1 MRAWNILSILGTIIG
16 WLVLSNSISATEQW
30 ATSPDDLILYSNDY
44 AELVEEYWPRIRLG
58 DVDAMV
64 VSFEALNNCW
74 HFREAISASNDLD
87 EFDNEMAGQS
97 LNMLKIGRGFFYKCK
112 QLVER
117 FDWYPG
123 WKQLRLRAALAGDR
137 ASRLALVRDF
147 YRYRLERPREEF
159 PFSPAQFVLDAL
171 GDRDPEIFNVIAVI
185 DAPWGLRERNGP
197 VVSAAWGLAYCHYK
211 GNCES
216 RESMERYCVFMAP
229 ECTRY
234 QNALEMIGAE
244 AGSEKNFTA
253 AQDMAG
259 ELISAI
265 EQERYE
271 DLGLILVY

>member
-1 MRAWNILSILGTIIG
+1 
-16 WLVLSNSISATEQW
+16 
-30 ATSPDDLILYSNDY
+30 
-44 AELVEEYWPRIRLG
+44 
-58 DVDAMV
+58 
-64 VSFEALNNCW
+64 
-74 HFREAISASNDLD
+74 
-87 EFDNEMAGQS
+87 MAGQHPE
-97 LNMLKIGRGFFYKCK
+97 MLKFGRGIFYKCK

-123 WKQLRLRAALAGDR
+123 WEQLRLRAALAGDR

-171 GDRDPEIFNVIAVI
+171 GDRDPMIFNLIEAI

-197 VVSAAWGLAYCHYK
+197 VVSAAWALVFCHYY

-234 QNALEMIGAE
+234 RNALEMFETE
-244 AGSEKNFTA
+244 AGSEDNLTA